1 MSRQYS
7 FIDDSTTSGTNTINT
22 IIDGNGYTD
31 FGTTVSSSIII
42 DNLEVGISTFVGN
55 IKADK
60 SLQISENLNV
70 SGIVSVTGTIRD
82 SNGTVGAA
90 GSVLSSNGSG
100 QIWVAADDGNTANAS
115 NVGTNANSANA
126 TNYVAFVG
134 STSGNNPVRINTS
147 LKYNPSSN
155 KLSTGEIELNNI
167 VGTAVS
173 IAGIVTATTFTK
185 TGGTSSQFLKADG
198 SVDST
203 TYSASEIP
211 SGSVMLFYQG
221 SAPTGWTKVTTQNNK
236 ALRVVSGT
244 GGGTGGTNNFTTVF
258 TNQSLSVSGTA
269 SGDTNS
275 VNSGSVSISGNC
287 GGTQSIY
294 TNTTQNTLSIAQ
306 LAAHT
311 HAYDVPRGTSGG
323 QFGFVDSL
331 NSGSSGTP
339 NVASTGSG
347 SAHGHAIIGFVI
359 NGSNFTFSGSGSPS
373 NHSHTFSD
381 TVSSSGS
388 LDMRVQYID
397 LIICSKD

>member
-1 MSRQYS
+1 M
-7 FIDDSTTSGTNTINT
+7 
-22 IIDGNGYTD
+22 
-31 FGTTVSSSIII
+31 
-42 DNLEVGISTFVGN
+42 
-55 IKADK
+55 
-60 SLQISENLNV
+60 
-70 SGIVSVTGTIRD
+70 
-82 SNGTVGAA
+82 
-90 GSVLSSNGSG
+90 LSSNGSG
-100 QIWVAADDGNTANAS
+100 QIWVAADDGNTANAI
-115 NVGTNANSANA
+115 NVGTNENSANA
-126 TNYVAFVG
+126 TNYVAFMG
-134 STSGNNPVRINTS
+134 STSGNNPVRVNTS
-147 LKYNPSSN
+147 LTYNPSSD
-155 KLSTGEIELNNI
+155 KLSVGEVELNNI
-167 VGTAVS
+167 VGTAAS
-173 IAGIVTATTFTK
+173 IAGIVTATTFVK

-211 SGSVMLFYQG
+211 SGSVMLFYQA
-221 SAPTGWTKVTTQNNK
+221 SAPTGWTKVSTQNNK

-258 TNQSLSVSGTA
+258 SNQSLSVSGTA

-347 SAHGHAIIGFVI
+347 DAHGHAIIGFVI

-373 NHSHTFSD
+373 NHDHSVT
-381 TVSSSGS
+381 SSGS